1 MAIPKTKD
9 DGKKAVATIKRATI
23 DTANK
28 KITTGPARPMKMTS
42 ISATEFKKNS
52 SSSKPA
58 SKPSASKPAKP
69 AKVSPAKAK
78 AQKAAKDLQVKALQ
92 AKAKAA
98 KSKAVSSRLRDENT
112 PMPLAKG
119 EYSSRGLRTA
129 LKAVGESGKG
139 IMAIEREQNRQV
151 KDWNDAWKPRT
162 KQDTAAYGNRHP
174 FEADTIK
181 YREVRKSKMRGRK

>member
-1 MAIPKTKD
+1 MAI
-9 DGKKAVATIKRATI
+9 
-23 DTANK
+23 
-28 KITTGPARPMKMTS
+28 
-42 ISATEFKKNS
+42 FKKQDKNPKAKTT
-52 SSSKPA
+52 KPA
-58 SKPSASKPAKP
+58 A
-69 AKVSPAKAK
+69 VSPAKAK
-78 AQKAAKDLQVKALQ
+78 AQKAARDLQVKALQ

-119 EYSSRGLRTA
+119 EYSARAMRSA

-139 IMAIEREQNRQV
+139 IMAIEREQNRQT

-181 YREVRKSKMRGRK
+181 YKEVRKSKMRGRK